1 MCQKKTHTVFVE
13 PQTLGESLIFGPFFN
28 FSSLCTM
35 LLFNH
40 FLVFSQLSEEYA
52 KYFRFLMGRHKK
64 YFAQFVL
71 CELLNVMTVGINFW
85 ITDIFLSRKFSNY
98 GSSVIQYHML
108 TDSEQES
115 IRNPRCN
122 VFPTTVSFIKK
133 SSFFF

>member
-1 MCQKKTHTVFVE
+1 MVSCF
-13 PQTLGESLIFGPFFN
+13 
-28 FSSLCTM
+28 
-35 LLFNH
+35 
-40 FLVFSQLSEEYA
+40 FSQLSEEYA

-108 TDSEQES
+108 SDSEQES

-122 VFPTTVSFIKK
+122 VFPTTVSFFAI
-133 SSFFF
+133 SR

>member
-1 MCQKKTHTVFVE
+1 MVSCF
-13 PQTLGESLIFGPFFN
+13 
-28 FSSLCTM
+28 
-35 LLFNH
+35 
-40 FLVFSQLSEEYA
+40 FSQLSEEYA

-108 TDSEQES
+108 SDSEQES

-122 VFPTTVSFIKK
+122 VFPTTVSF
-133 SSFFF
+133 FFFFLQ

>member
-1 MCQKKTHTVFVE
+1 MIKERQNKC
-13 PQTLGESLIFGPFFN
+13 
-28 FSSLCTM
+28 
-35 LLFNH
+35 
-40 FLVFSQLSEEYA
+40 
-52 KYFRFLMGRHKK
+52 HKLD
-64 YFAQFVL
+64 FICI

-108 TDSEQES
+108 SDSEQES

-133 SSFFF
+133 KILQYFYNFV